1 MKDKKE
7 IDYYEV
13 LTELADCIQTSI
25 ELKKRNL
32 EYLIMGNIRG
42 FINA

>member
-25 ELKKRNL
+25 NLKKGIL
-32 EYLIMGNIRG
+32 EYLKLTG
-42 FINA
+42 